1 MQHYVTGR
9 WFSPVSTTT
18 KNSPLR
24 YSCMGSC
31 KSNYHAITATTTP
44 GKYKKSLKIPKEQS
58 EAVKWRKGEGYIVA
72 VSFIGGE
79 NRSTWRNPPICR
91 KSLANL
97 LLLQLYRS
105 GEFFVVVETGE
116 NHRPVVSQWQ
126 TLLYNVVHL
135 VLIEIRTHNISG
147 DRHCLHSSNFCIRLD

>member
-1 MQHYVTGR
+1 MVFNATFNNISAISWRSALLVEETGGHEDNQR
-9 WFSPVSTTT
+9 HVVSHWQAFFEYTSPWTGLEHT
-18 KNSPLR
+18 PLVVI
-24 YSCMGSC
+24 YTDCMGSC

-116 NHRPVVSQWQ
+116 NHRPV
-126 TLLYNVVHL
+126 T
-135 VLIEIRTHNISG
+135 
-147 DRHCLHSSNFCIRLD
+147 